1 MKLLTVVQ
9 RYGDEV
15 VGGSEGHARVM
26 TERLALRHEVEVATT
41 TALDYWTW
49 AEHYAA
55 GDDAVGG
62 IRVRRFSVQSGRD
75 PDFKV
80 FEKHVLEEPHTLAD
94 ELDWPRRQGP
104 HAPALYD
111 FLHREGERYDAI
123 LFWTYIYA
131 PTAIGLPIVPERA
144 ALISTAHDEPPL
156 ALAPYRA
163 LFAVPRAFG
172 FLTPE
177 ERDLVHRRF
186 RNAHIPSVLL
196 GIGLDPA
203 PAGDAPAFRAGL
215 GLVPPGD
222 TAGRGTRSGRA
233 GPMVLYLGQVTEGKG
248 CDDLLRAWV
257 ERTTLRDATLVLA
270 GIVRMALPARDDVVS
285 LGRVDEAEKLAALA
299 AADALVL
306 PSHLE
311 SLGIVL
317 LEAWQQGTPVLVPA
331 SNPVTAGQVARS
343 GGGATYAGVDDLVPA
358 LEALLARGAEAG
370 EAGREWVSREC
381 DWRAVDER
389 LELLV
394 GMTAAGV

>member
-1 MKLLTVVQ
+1 MQ

-49 AEHYAA
+49 AEHYRA

-62 IRVRRFSVQSGRD
+62 IRVRRFRVESGRD
-75 PDFKV
+75 PDFRT

-111 FLHREGERYDAI
+111 FLHAEGERYDAV

-203 PAGDAPAFRAGL
+203 PPGDADAFRARL
-215 GLVPPGD
+215 GVD
-222 TAGRGTRSGRA
+222 
-233 GPMVLYLGQVTEGKG
+233 GPLVLYLGQVTEGKG

-257 ERTTLRDATLVLA
+257 GRSTLLDATLVLA

-358 LEALLARGAEAG
+358 LEALLARGPEAG
-370 EAGREWVSREC
+370 AAGREWVAREC

-394 GMTAAGV
+394 GMAAAGV